1 MSSNL
6 GRSLSVHRGRFGAGL
21 YLWWGGGVCALGSVI
36 GLFQALL
43 GKGVAGQ
50 AGFSAIALPV
60 SLGALAWAYM
70 RWKQVLEIFEGGFVW
85 QRLIGT
91 HTVTRDQ
98 IKEITHMT
106 HRIGNESYVELIV
119 DLVGGKR
126 LGIVGIEEPGRAG
139 ELLAGPAPQPAPAGG
154 TGWTPPGASA

>member
-1 MSSNL
+1 MSGNL
-6 GRSLSVHRGRFGAGL
+6 GRSLSVHRGRFAAGL

-50 AGFSAIALPV
+50 AGFFAIALPV

-91 HTVTRDQ
+91 HTVAREE
-98 IKEITHMT
+98 IKGITHVT
-106 HRIGNESYVELIV
+106 HQVRNETYIELVVELAS
-119 DLVGGKR
+119 GKR
-126 LGIVGIEEPGRAG
+126 LSIVGVEQPDRAA
-139 ELLAGPAPQPAPAGG
+139 ELLAGPAPKPAPAGG
-154 TGWTPPGASA
+154 TGWTPPGGAA